1 MSSCRSGVE
10 IEVSS
15 YSAWASVYEV
25 YVVVVA
31 ATTLL
36 LKLDAQVHNWVSRGT
51 SLGGP
56 SFFLELVI
64 LVI

>member
-1 MSSCRSGVE
+1 M
-10 IEVSS
+10 SS

-36 LKLDAQVHNWVSRGT
+36 LKLDARVHNWVSRGT